1 MDNESFSQ
9 DRTPKVTASPI
20 DIPSTGRRRNSE
32 GKRRKTRRRRDS
44 EASSSLSSLSETF
57 STESPS
63 PTTPPAD
70 SPVHEEELSPEIAT
84 SPILSYFMAHASPIK
99 SARSF
104 SLRDKPKLATSPTT
118 ASALEDVEGL
128 PHVLHHARRMSQS
141 WDQTKTIGIPQKAP
155 PTESQQERNSSIMRR
170 LSLSG
175 SAHRPTAPSLAR
187 TMESKSV
194 ILSPAPSERTHTPPR
209 RSATLSTTS
218 IRRPPSPMGER
229 MLKGD
234 FHGF

>member
-1 MDNESFSQ
+1 MNDEDFNQ
-9 DRTPKVTASPI
+9 DRTPRLAASPI
-20 DIPSTGRRRNSE
+20 DIPTGGRRLDSE

-70 SPVHEEELSPEIAT
+70 SPPPQEEGLSPEVAT
-84 SPILSYFMAHASPIK
+84 SPILSYFMSHASPIK

-104 SLRDKPKLATSPTT
+104 SFRDKPKLATSPGTT
-118 ASALEDVEGL
+118 NALEDVDGL
-128 PHVLHHARRMSQS
+128 PHVLHHARRMSQN
-141 WDQTKTIGIPQKAP
+141 WDQTKTIGIPQKLP
-155 PTESQQERNSSIMRR
+155 PTESQQERNNSIMRR

-175 SAHRPTAPSLAR
+175 SAQRPNAQSLAR
-187 TMESKSV
+187 TMESKS
-194 ILSPAPSERTHTPPR
+194 IISPVPAEKMAQVPR
-209 RSATLSTTS
+209 RSATLSAAAV
-218 IRRPPSPMGER
+218 RRPPSPMGER